1 MAYND
6 HFPNSATVSAGR
18 PAIADALLNPKFVY
32 DLATR
37 HARRIGSTAVVLFIV
52 FASLILLM
60 TPHYS
65 GTAIVLVDPRQQRV
79 LQSDAVLSGIGN
91 DMAAVDSQV
100 EVIQSA
106 PIALK
111 VISELKLDQDPEFLP
126 ANGIFEL
133 LRSIVG
139 DRSESR
145 MQYVLSRFASNLKVR
160 RRGVTYILEIEFLSR
175 SPEKAARIANA
186 IANAYVDQQAAAKSS
201 ATSDAS
207 KWLGDR
213 LADLRKQAR
222 DAEAA
227 VALYKAEKGLV
238 NTGEKRSVV
247 EQQLADTN
255 QQLTLARLRVEETR
269 ARLKQIEKASSNPA
283 AKNSLVDALSSP
295 VIAALRAQ
303 YTLAAK
309 NSAELAQSLGPLH
322 PAIRTSEAE
331 LSAISRQIDMEIGRL
346 SLGVRQEFETAQ
358 ERERS
363 LEASL
368 GKLKTV
374 MASNDQSTV
383 RLHELERESEAA
395 QAILQRS
402 LARYK
407 ETKEQEGVQAVEV
420 RVISPAAVPLA
431 PTGPNRKLLLAIAA
445 MASVLLA
452 LAITIIIDGAGP
464 ILGGSRRSVNME
476 EVAGLPILGYLPD
489 VSVRDKATAASRASR
504 FKADHAD
511 DVAPG
516 RRSPELSA
524 PPFVDAVRRLASDF
538 TLVHPERPYIL
549 AVAGA
554 SAGCGT
560 SAVASAF
567 ADSLAQMRNAVLLV
581 DATVRTARHGE
592 AKQRFGLHQA
602 IQASLSIDFAISKGG
617 RGSADVLHCGFA
629 NPMDFA
635 DVLDS
640 DVIGAIVNKLRM
652 KYGIIVVDTGAP
664 VTAVQ
669 GQRFVALADSALL
682 VTAAD
687 GPSVAGSR
695 EFRNAIELC
704 YGKLDGAVLNKV
716 DPDAYRDYAR
726 HSADSAGL
734 SANPSGRVAAG

>member
-1 MAYND
+1 VAYND
-6 HFPNSATVSAGR
+6 HFPNSAAVSAGR
-18 PAIADALLNPKFVY
+18 PAIADALLNPKFIY

-126 ANGIFEL
+126 ANGILEL

-368 GKLKTV
+368 GKLKTA

-452 LAITIIIDGAGP
+452 LAITVVIDGAGP
-464 ILGGSRRSVNME
+464 ILGGSRRSVNKE
-476 EVAGLPILGYLPD
+476 DVAGLPVLGYLPD
-489 VSVRDKATAASRASR
+489 VSVRDKATAASWASR
-504 FKADHAD
+504 IEADAD
-511 DVAPG
+511 DVAPS
-516 RRSPELSA
+516 RRSPGLSA
-524 PPFVDAVRRLASDF
+524 SPFVEAVRRLASDF

-549 AVAGA
+549 AIAGA
-554 SAGCGT
+554 SAGCGA
-560 SAVASAF
+560 SAVASAL

-581 DATVRTARHGE
+581 DATMRTVRHGE
-592 AKQRFGLHQA
+592 ARQRFGLHQA

-617 RGSADVLHCGFA
+617 RGSADILHCGFA
-629 NPMDFA
+629 SPTDFA

-652 KYGIIVVDTGAP
+652 KYGVIVVDTGAP

-669 GQRFVALADSALL
+669 GQRFIALADSALL
-682 VTAAD
+682 VVPAD

-695 EFRNAIELC
+695 EFRNAVELC
-704 YGKLDGAVLNKV
+704 YDKLDGAILNKV
-716 DPDAYRDYAR
+716 DPDAYRDHAR
-726 HSADSAGL
+726 YSTDPAGL
-734 SANPSGRVAAG
+734 SANLSGRAAAG

>member
-6 HFPNSATVSAGR
+6 HFPNSAAVSAGR
-18 PAIADALLNPKFVY
+18 PAIADALLNPRFVY

-65 GTAIVLVDPRQQRV
+65 GTAIVLVDSRQQRV

-431 PTGPNRKLLLAIAA
+431 PT
-445 MASVLLA
+445 
-452 LAITIIIDGAGP
+452 
-464 ILGGSRRSVNME
+464 
-476 EVAGLPILGYLPD
+476 
-489 VSVRDKATAASRASR
+489 
-504 FKADHAD
+504 
-511 DVAPG
+511 
-516 RRSPELSA
+516 
-524 PPFVDAVRRLASDF
+524 
-538 TLVHPERPYIL
+538 
-549 AVAGA
+549 
-554 SAGCGT
+554 
-560 SAVASAF
+560 
-567 ADSLAQMRNAVLLV
+567 
-581 DATVRTARHGE
+581 
-592 AKQRFGLHQA
+592 
-602 IQASLSIDFAISKGG
+602 
-617 RGSADVLHCGFA
+617 
-629 NPMDFA
+629 
-635 DVLDS
+635 
-640 DVIGAIVNKLRM
+640 
-652 KYGIIVVDTGAP
+652 
-664 VTAVQ
+664 
-669 GQRFVALADSALL
+669 
-682 VTAAD
+682 
-687 GPSVAGSR
+687 
-695 EFRNAIELC
+695 
-704 YGKLDGAVLNKV
+704 
-716 DPDAYRDYAR
+716 
-726 HSADSAGL
+726 
-734 SANPSGRVAAG
+734 

>member
-6 HFPNSATVSAGR
+6 HFPSSGAAQSGQS
-18 PAIADALLNPKFVY
+18 AIADAMLNPKAVF
-32 DLATR
+32 DLAR
-37 HARRIGSTAVVLFIV
+37 RNARRIISTAVVLFII

-60 TPHYS
+60 TPRYS

-106 PIALK
+106 PLALK

-126 ANGIFEL
+126 ANGILEII
-133 LRSIVG
+133 RSLVSN
-139 DRSESR
+139 RSESR

-175 SPEKAARIANA
+175 DAEKAARIANA
-186 IANAYVDQQAAAKSS
+186 IATAYVDQQADAKSS

-222 DAEAA
+222 DADAA
-227 VALYKAEKGLV
+227 VALYKADKGLV

-255 QQLTLARLRVEETR
+255 QQLILARVRVEEMR
-269 ARLKQIEKASSNPA
+269 ARLKQIEKAASNPA
-283 AKNSLVDALSSP
+283 AKDSLVDALSSP
-295 VIAALRAQ
+295 VIAGLRAQ

-322 PAIRTSEAE
+322 PAIRTSNAE
-331 LSAISRQIDMEIGRL
+331 LAAISRQIDMEISRL
-346 SLGVRQEFETAQ
+346 SLGVRHEFEAAQ

-363 LEASL
+363 LETSL
-368 GKLKTV
+368 AKLKTA
-374 MASNDQSTV
+374 MGSNDQSTV

-420 RVISPAAVPLA
+420 RVISPAAVPLS

-452 LAITIIIDGAGP
+452 LAITMIMEALGP
-464 ILGGSRRSVNME
+464 TSGLAPLPGSPRRSGKNTGDAA
-476 EVAGLPILGYLPD
+476 AGLPILGYLPD
-489 VSVRDKATAASRASR
+489 VPARDRATAGLEES
-504 FKADHAD
+504 
-511 DVAPG
+511 PG
-516 RRSPELSA
+516 LSTT
-524 PPFVDAVRRLASDF
+524 PFFDAVRRLASDF
-538 TLVHPERPYIL
+538 VTGHRERPYML
-549 AVAGA
+549 AVSGA
-554 SAGCGT
+554 SAGCGA
-560 SAVASAF
+560 SAVALAL
-567 ADSLAQMRNAVLLV
+567 ADSLAQMHNSVLLI
-581 DATVRTARHGE
+581 DARLRSPQQAEV
-592 AKQRFGLHQA
+592 KQRFGLHQA
-602 IQASLSIDFAISKGG
+602 MQASLSIDFTISKGG
-617 RGSADVLHCGFA
+617 RGTADVLHCGFA
-629 NPMDFA
+629 NPADFA

-640 DVIGAIVNKLRM
+640 DLFDAIFDKLRM
-652 KYGIIVVDTGAP
+652 KYSVIVVDTGAP

-669 GQRFVALADSALL
+669 GQRFIALADSAIL
-682 VTAAD
+682 VISEN
-687 GPSVAGSR
+687 GRSVAESNK
-695 EFRNAIELC
+695 FQNAIQACSE
-704 YGKLDGAVLNKV
+704 KLDGAVLNKV
-716 DPDAYRDYAR
+716 DPDTYRNYAQA
-726 HSADSAGL
+726 SADATW
-734 SANPSGRVAAG
+734 AAAG